1 MVLVRVRFRVQKD
14 ETCDG
19 LSLINYQQSL
29 INLKYVEKMETQQQ
43 TWQNMN
49 GKIFQHSIT
58 QLVEEA
64 IIREQANGHRLKV
77 CVGSDSHVYGD
88 AINYATAVV
97 FIREGKGAFTF
108 IRKEREIQSISIKER
123 MLNEVNKSVEIAY
136 AICSVLDTYGVEME
150 VHADINTDPDFKSNV
165 ALKDAMGYILGMGYV
180 FKAKP
185 FAFASS
191 NCADMMV

>member
-1 MVLVRVRFRVQKD
+1 
-14 ETCDG
+14 
-19 LSLINYQQSL
+19 
-29 INLKYVEKMETQQQ
+29 METQQQ
-43 TWQNMN
+43 VWQNMN

-64 IIREQANGHRLKV
+64 IIREQADGHRLKV

-108 IRKEREIQSISIKER
+108 IRKERAIQSISIKER

>member
-1 MVLVRVRFRVQKD
+1 
-14 ETCDG
+14 
-19 LSLINYQQSL
+19 
-29 INLKYVEKMETQQQ
+29 METQQE

-49 GKIFQHSIT
+49 GKIFRNPIT

-77 CVGSDSHVYGD
+77 CVGSDSHVYGEV
-88 AINYATAVV
+88 ISYATAVV
-97 FIREGKGAFTF
+97 LVREGKGAFTF
-108 IRKEREIQSISIKER
+108 IRKEKEFQRISIKER

-136 AICSVLDTYGVEME
+136 TICALLDAYGVEME
-150 VHADINTDPDFKSNV
+150 VHADINTDPDFKSNA
-165 ALKDAMGYILGMGYV
+165 ALRDAMGYILGMGYV

>member
-1 MVLVRVRFRVQKD
+1 
-14 ETCDG
+14 
-19 LSLINYQQSL
+19 
-29 INLKYVEKMETQQQ
+29 METQQQ
-43 TWQNMN
+43 KWQNMT
-49 GKIFQHSIT
+49 GKIFRNSIT
-58 QLVEEA
+58 TLVEEA

-88 AINYATAVV
+88 EISYATAVV
-97 FIREGKGAFTF
+97 LIREGKGAFTF
-108 IRKEREIQSISIKER
+108 IRKEREFQKISIKER

-136 AICSVLDTYGVEME
+136 AICSILEMYDLEVE
-150 VHADINTDPDFKSNV
+150 VHADINTDPEFKSNV

-185 FAFASS
+185 YAFASS

>member
-1 MVLVRVRFRVQKD
+1 
-14 ETCDG
+14 
-19 LSLINYQQSL
+19 
-29 INLKYVEKMETQQQ
+29 METQQQ
-43 TWQNMN
+43 TWQNMT
-49 GKIFQHSIT
+49 GKIFQNSIT
-58 QLVEEA
+58 TLVEEA
-64 IIREQANGHRLKV
+64 IIRELANGHRLKV

-88 AINYATAVV
+88 EISYATAVV
-97 FIREGKGAFTF
+97 VIREGKGAFTF
-108 IRKEREIQSISIKER
+108 IRKQREFQKISIKER

-136 AICSVLDTYGVEME
+136 AICSVLEMYDVEME

-165 ALKDAMGYILGMGYV
+165 ALKDAMGYILGMGYT

>member
-1 MVLVRVRFRVQKD
+1 
-14 ETCDG
+14 
-19 LSLINYQQSL
+19 
-29 INLKYVEKMETQQQ
+29 METQQEV
-43 TWQNMN
+43 WQNMK
-49 GKIFQHSIT
+49 GIFFRKPIT

-88 AINYATAVV
+88 AISYATAIV
-97 FIREGKGAFTF
+97 FVREGKGAFTF
-108 IRKEREIQSISIKER
+108 IRKEREIQKISIKER
-123 MLNEVNKSVEIAY
+123 MLNEVNRSVEIAY
-136 AICSVLDTYGVEME
+136 AICTILDAYGVEME
-150 VHADINTDPDFKSNV
+150 VHADINTDPDFKSNA

-185 FAFASS
+185 YAFASS